1 MGNFPLSSLH
11 KGFTSSRGSRGRPI
25 KLFFMENTKSN
36 GGKRKRDES
45 LQVRD
50 AECKFPLLEYFCR

>member
-11 KGFTSSRGSRGRPI
+11 KGFTSSRGHLI
-25 KLFFMENTKSN
+25 KLFFMENTNSN